1 MRDPRI
7 EKLADLLVNY
17 SVDLQKDEKLLIE
30 NTGLQQELVSA
41 IIEKAYEAGGQPF
54 VELKDPKVMR
64 SLLKGAKEEQL
75 KAWEKYEATVMEDM
89 DAYIAI
95 RSGDNINELSDVPNE
110 NNKLFGQTVGRVHR
124 NIRVPNTK
132 WCVLRYPN
140 ESMAQLAS
148 LSTEAFEDFYFNVC
162 TLDYAKM
169 DKAMDALVKKMEQ
182 TNEVHIKG
190 PGTDL
195 KFSIKDIPKI
205 KCAGQMN
212 IPDGEVYTAPVKDS
226 VNGTL
231 TYNTPSPYQ
240 GFTFENVQLTF
251 ENGKIVDAK
260 ANDTD
265 RINEVINSDEGA
277 RYIGEFAIGINPY
290 ILHPMKDI
298 LFDEKIDGSFHFTP
312 GQAYDNAYNGND
324 SSIHW
329 DMVCI
334 QREDY
339 GGGEMYFDGELVRKD
354 GRFVI
359 PELEGLNPEQLK
371 YWLKG
376 CLKFTGS
383 LLNTQHP
390 ILVCLIL
397 SKRTFLISL

>member
-7 EKLADLLVNY
+7 DKLADLLVNY
-17 SVDLQKDEKLLIE
+17 SVQLKENEKLLIE

-41 IIEKAYEAGGQPF
+41 IIEKSYEVGGQPF
-54 VELKDPKVMR
+54 ITLKDPKVMR
-64 SLLKGAKEEQL
+64 SLLMGANEEQL

-95 RSGDNINELSDVPNE
+95 RSGDNINELSDVPSA

-124 NIRVPNTK
+124 NIRVPKTK

-140 ESMAQLAS
+140 ASMAQLANM
-148 LSTEAFEDFYFNVC
+148 STEAFEDFYFDVC

-169 DKAMDALVKKMEQ
+169 DKAMDALVNKMEQ
-182 TNEVHIKG
+182 TDEVHIKG

-205 KCAGQMN
+205 KCAGNMN
-212 IPDGEVYTAPVKDS
+212 IPDGEVYTAPVKES

-240 GFTFENVQLTF
+240 GFTFENVELTF
-251 ENGKIVDAK
+251 KDGKIIDAK
-260 ANDTD
+260 ANDSD
-265 RINEVINSDEGA
+265 RINEVLDSDEGA

-312 GQAYDNAYNGND
+312 GQAYDNAYNGNN

-329 DMVCI
+329 DMVVI

-354 GRFVI
+354 GRFVL
-359 PELEGLNPEQLK
+359 PELEGLNPENLK
-371 YWLKG
+371 
-376 CLKFTGS
+376 
-383 LLNTQHP
+383 
-390 ILVCLIL
+390 
-397 SKRTFLISL
+397 

>member
-7 EKLADLLVNY
+7 NKLADLLVNY
-17 SVDLQKDEKLLIE
+17 SVRLQKNEKLLIE

-41 IIEKAYEAGGQPF
+41 IIEKAYEAGGHPF

-64 SLLKGAKEEQL
+64 SLLKGANEDQL

-89 DAYIAI
+89 DAYLAI
-95 RSGDNINELSDVPNE
+95 RSGDNINELSDVPSE
-110 NNKLFGQTVGRVHR
+110 NNKLYGQTVGKVHR
-124 NIRVPNTK
+124 NIRVPKTK

-140 ESMAQLAS
+140 DSMAQLAS
-148 LSTEAFEDFYFNVC
+148 MSTEAFEDFYFNVC
-162 TLDYAKM
+162 TLDYDKM
-169 DKAMDALVKKMEQ
+169 NKAMDALVKKMDE
-182 TNEVHIKG
+182 TDEVHIKG

-212 IPDGEVYTAPVKDS
+212 IPDGEVYTAPVRDS

-231 TYNTPSPYQ
+231 SYNTPSPYQ
-240 GFTFENVQLTF
+240 GFVYENVQLTF

-265 RINEVINSDEGA
+265 RINEVLDSDEGA

-312 GQAYDNAYNGND
+312 GQAYDDAYNGND
-324 SSIHW
+324 SSVHW

-339 GGGEMYFDGELVRKD
+339 GGGEMYFNGELVRKN

-359 PELEGLNPEQLK
+359 PELEGLNPENLK
-371 YWLKG
+371 
-376 CLKFTGS
+376 
-383 LLNTQHP
+383 
-390 ILVCLIL
+390 
-397 SKRTFLISL
+397 

>member
-7 EKLADLLVNY
+7 NKLADLLVNY
-17 SVDLQKDEKLLIE
+17 SVRLKENEKLLIE
-30 NTGLQQELVSA
+30 NTGIQQELVSA
-41 IIEKAYEAGGQPF
+41 IIEKTYEAGGQPF
-54 VELKDPKVMR
+54 VNLKDPKIMR
-64 SLLKGAKEEQL
+64 SLLKSADEEQL
-75 KAWEKYEATVMEDM
+75 KAWEKYESTVMEDM

-95 RSGDNINELSDVPNE
+95 RSGDNINELSDVPSE
-110 NNKLFGQTVGRVHR
+110 KSKLFGQTVGNVHR
-124 NIRVPNTK
+124 KIRVPKTK

-148 LSTEAFEDFYFNVC
+148 MSTEAFEDFYFDVC
-162 TLDYAKM
+162 TLDYEKM
-169 DKAMDALVKKMEQ
+169 NKAMDALVNKMEQ
-182 TNEVHIKG
+182 TDEVHIKG

-212 IPDGEVYTAPVKDS
+212 IPDGEVYTAPVRDS
-226 VNGTL
+226 INGTL

-251 ENGKIVDAK
+251 ENGKIIEAE
-260 ANDTD
+260 ANDTE
-265 RINEVINSDEGA
+265 RINEIFDTDEGA
-277 RYIGEFAIGINPY
+277 RYVGEFAIGINPY

-324 SSIHW
+324 SAIHW

-359 PELEGLNPEQLK
+359 PELEGLNPEKLK
-371 YWLKG
+371 
-376 CLKFTGS
+376 
-383 LLNTQHP
+383 
-390 ILVCLIL
+390 
-397 SKRTFLISL
+397 